1 MGVRKGPY
9 ENVPF
14 FYALRVYYILI
25 TRKTTENSI
34 LVITPLYT
42 YMKRFFTFLLNR
54 LFWLG
59 DFFLLFIELN
69 IELVIRFVEFFLETI
84 ESLYQSILQFRNLK
98 TIRKASNLPRPR
110 SKPTSFAGQ
119 VLVTIIQEM
128 AGGFV
133 LILVFYTFPIF
144 GTIGT
149 TIADWI
155 GYHRNNLI
163 GLVVMT
169 ILFYLPQQ
177 RIFRDPVTRFFFE
190 REWFRNYGEAFL
202 FTQFLSFLILVLL
215 LINAWSWFGAL

>member
-84 ESLYQSILQFRNLK
+84 ESLYQSILQFSLE
-98 TIRKASNLPRPR
+98 I
-110 SKPTSFAGQ
+110 
-119 VLVTIIQEM
+119 
-128 AGGFV
+128 
-133 LILVFYTFPIF
+133 
-144 GTIGT
+144 
-149 TIADWI
+149 
-155 GYHRNNLI
+155 
-163 GLVVMT
+163 
-169 ILFYLPQQ
+169 
-177 RIFRDPVTRFFFE
+177 
-190 REWFRNYGEAFL
+190 
-202 FTQFLSFLILVLL
+202 
-215 LINAWSWFGAL
+215 

>member
-1 MGVRKGPY
+1 
-9 ENVPF
+9 
-14 FYALRVYYILI
+14 
-25 TRKTTENSI
+25 
-34 LVITPLYT
+34 
-42 YMKRFFTFLLNR
+42 
-54 LFWLG
+54 
-59 DFFLLFIELN
+59 
-69 IELVIRFVEFFLETI
+69 
-84 ESLYQSILQFRNLK
+84 
-98 TIRKASNLPRPR
+98 
-110 SKPTSFAGQ
+110 
-119 VLVTIIQEM
+119 VTIIQEM

-155 GYHRNNLI
+155 GYHQNNLI

>member
-1 MGVRKGPY
+1 
-9 ENVPF
+9 
-14 FYALRVYYILI
+14 
-25 TRKTTENSI
+25 
-34 LVITPLYT
+34 
-42 YMKRFFTFLLNR
+42 
-54 LFWLG
+54 
-59 DFFLLFIELN
+59 
-69 IELVIRFVEFFLETI
+69 
-84 ESLYQSILQFRNLK
+84 
-98 TIRKASNLPRPR
+98 
-110 SKPTSFAGQ
+110 
-119 VLVTIIQEM
+119 VTIIQEM

-202 FTQFLSFLILVLL
+202 FTQFLSFLILILL